1 MARPT
6 SAASTESDGLP
17 THWMPIPEGED
28 YSCVILPTISN
39 EYKKTE
45 KKFQETMDG
54 SHKIIRIERVQNPEL
69 WTQYTQ

>member
-1 MARPT
+1 MAHPT
-6 SAASTESDGLP
+6 SSASTESDGLP

-28 YSCVILPTISN
+28 YCCVVLQTISN

-54 SHKIIRIERVQNPEL
+54 SHKIISIERVQNPDL
-69 WTQYTQ
+69 WIPYAQ